1 MKSFHIRI
9 LELQKEIDNLELMKV
24 EAESEFTEA
33 DDLQLQYRNKRDAAH
48 ARMMD
53 LQDEI
58 EYRRSEITALEESIQ
73 PERATA

>member
-1 MKSFHIRI
+1 MKPSHVRI
-9 LELQKEIDNLELMKV
+9 MELQKEIDNLELMKV
-24 EAESEFTEA
+24 EAQSEYTAA

-58 EYRRSEITALEESIQ
+58 EYRRSEITELEETVQ

>member
-1 MKSFHIRI
+1 MKPAQVRI
-9 LELQKEIDNLELMKV
+9 QELQKEIDNLSTMKA
-24 EAESEFTEA
+24 EAKDEYTEA
-33 DDLQLQYRNKRDAAH
+33 DDLQFQYRSKRDAAH